1 MGKSE
6 LLIATAGFLSL
17 ISFSSLVQRIHSTYN
32 TDSLPWA
39 WISINICAQLLSFT
53 YGILNGAYGIFIP
66 NTLFIIGLSYIL
78 YIKLFKKKKIGR
90 TEKRRILIIK

>member
-78 YIKLFKKKKIGR
+78 YIKLFKKKKA
-90 TEKRRILIIK
+90 EEPKKEEL